1 MQIPYVLRTFLTAS
15 LATLRELDME
25 NTFDFAQKVAL
36 VAGGTGGLGQMIT
49 SELRLR
55 GCTVVTCSRTP
66 NNDPMHIVADL
77 RSPEEARTMINEV
90 VDQHGSLDIV
100 INAMG
105 VVAFGDIVS
114 TSIDDVEELFL
125 TNTFGHIFLMQVA
138 LPHMSKGSVLV
149 GISGVIA
156 EQNLPGMAA
165 YGASKAAVRS
175 FNEALSREARRL
187 GVRVID
193 ARPPHTETGLA
204 TRAIAGIAPKFP
216 QGLNPMSVAQKIVL
230 AIASGEEDLPSS
242 SFSS

>member
-1 MQIPYVLRTFLTAS
+1 
-15 LATLRELDME
+15 ME
-25 NTFDFAQKVAL
+25 NSFDFAQKVAI
-36 VAGGTGGLGQMIT
+36 VAGGTGGLGQIIA

-66 NNDPMHIVADL
+66 NTDPMHIVADL
-77 RSPEEARTMINEV
+77 RSPEETRTMINAV
-90 VDQHGSLDIV
+90 VDQHGSIDIV
-100 INAMG
+100 VNAMG
-105 VVAFGDIVS
+105 VVAFGEIVS
-114 TSIDDVEELFL
+114 TSVDAVEELFL
-125 TNTFGHIFLMQVA
+125 TNTFGHIFLMQTA
-138 LPHMSKGSVLV
+138 LPHMTKGSVLV

-175 FNEALSREARRL
+175 FNEALGREARRL
-187 GVRVID
+187 GIRVID

-216 QGLNPMSVAQKIVL
+216 QGLSPIPVAQRIVA

-242 SFSS
+242 SFSV

>member
-1 MQIPYVLRTFLTAS
+1 
-15 LATLRELDME
+15 ME
-25 NTFDFAQKVAL
+25 NTFDFAHKVAL

-66 NNDPMHIVADL
+66 NTDPMHAVADL
-77 RSPEEARTMINEV
+77 RSPEETRSMINTV
-90 VDQHGSLDIV
+90 LAQHGSLDIV

-125 TNTFGHIFLMQVA
+125 TNTFGHIFLMQSA
-138 LPHMSKGSVLV
+138 LPVMAKGSVLV

-204 TRAIAGIAPKFP
+204 TRAIAGTAPNFP
-216 QGLNPMSVAQKIVL
+216 QGLSPISVAQRIVS
-230 AIASGEEDLPSS
+230 AIAAGEVDLPSS
-242 SFSS
+242 AFSN

>member
-1 MQIPYVLRTFLTAS
+1 
-15 LATLRELDME
+15 ME
-25 NTFDFAQKVAL
+25 NTFDFSQKVAL
-36 VAGGTGGLGQMIT
+36 VAGGTGGLGQVIT

-66 NNDPMHIVADL
+66 NNDPMHTVADL
-77 RSPEEARTMINEV
+77 RSPEESQILVSTVLER
-90 VDQHGSLDIV
+90 HGSLDIV
-100 INAMG
+100 VNAIG
-105 VVAFGDIVS
+105 VVAFGEIAS
-114 TSIDDVEELFL
+114 TSIDTIEELFL
-125 TNTFGHIFLMQVA
+125 TNTFSHIFLMQAA
-138 LPHMSKGSVLV
+138 LPHMTKGSVLV

-193 ARPPHTETGLA
+193 ARPPHTETGFA
-204 TRAIAGIAPKFP
+204 TRAISGIAPKFP
-216 QGLNPMSVAQKIVL
+216 QGLSPMSVAQRIVL
-230 AIASGEEDLPSS
+230 AIASGEEDLSSS

>member
-1 MQIPYVLRTFLTAS
+1 
-15 LATLRELDME
+15 ME
-25 NTFDFAQKVAL
+25 NTFDFSQKVAL
-36 VAGGTGGLGQMIT
+36 VAGGTGGLGQLIVA
-49 SELRLR
+49 ELSSR

-77 RSPEEARTMINEV
+77 RSPEEAQSLITTVINK
-90 VDQHGSLDIV
+90 HGSLDIIV
-100 INAMG
+100 NAVG
-105 VVAFGDIVS
+105 VVAFGEITS
-114 TSIDDVEELFL
+114 ASIDTVEELFL
-125 TNTFGHIFLMQVA
+125 TNTFGHIFLMQAA
-138 LPHMSKGSVLV
+138 LPHLSKGSVLV

-156 EQNLPGMAA
+156 EQNLPGMAT

-204 TRAIAGIAPKFP
+204 ARAIEGVAPKFP
-216 QGLNPMSVAQKIVL
+216 QGLNPVSVAQRIVL
-230 AIASGEEDLPSS
+230 AISSGEDDLPSS

>member
-1 MQIPYVLRTFLTAS
+1 VSIPSVLPTFLTAS
-15 LATLRELDME
+15 RATQSELDME
-25 NTFDFAQKVAL
+25 NTFDFAHKVAL

-66 NNDPMHIVADL
+66 NTDPMHAVADL
-77 RSPEEARTMINEV
+77 RSPEETRSMINTV
-90 VDQHGSLDIV
+90 LAQHGSLDIV

-125 TNTFGHIFLMQVA
+125 TNTFGHIFLMQAA

-216 QGLNPMSVAQKIVL
+216 QGLNPISVAQRIVL